1 MKKLSALLLLLT
13 LQSFSWTA
21 PCRGQQPSTQ
31 ASEHVL
37 LRVKDIAAL
46 SNSEAAHAIPVKIEG
61 TVTFAEAQDDS
72 LFIEDQGSAIYV
84 NFDKEIGLR
93 QGDRVIVS
101 GVTAASF
108 RPEVNA
114 TDVRVLAHGKLP
126 TPIPAKF
133 EDLIQSRLDCQF
145 VSVAGHVL
153 AAAMDQ
159 ESPEPGLRIRLR
171 LPQGMIVA
179 RIAHPGNLKPE
190 DLMDSDI
197 RLAGVAAGDFDSKMQ
212 MIGIWMDVNSG
223 QDVDILHRPGASP
236 WSIPAIP
243 MDDVLATFRDS
254 NESQRVKIS
263 GTLTYYEPGSLAVL
277 EQQGRSMLVETDS
290 TMSLH
295 TGMEVE
301 ATGFPAIVQGNLQL
315 ESGQLRSIA
324 TSKPQPVETIA
335 WEKAAAGKSAYN
347 LVAMEGQ
354 VVGMVHDS
362 RVDMFIIVSNGHL
375 FSASLRHSSSDAN
388 LTAVSFETP
397 EVGTRVKVTG
407 VCFVAEG
414 NHWRDRLWFDIR
426 MRSLGDIVI
435 LQQPSWWTV
444 KRLAYVITFMSAMI
458 LIAVIWA
465 GLLDRRLR
473 RQTAIVARQSQEDAM
488 RERRLARQEQQRS
501 KILELISSSAPLADV
516 LREIMAMVSTR
527 LLGASCWFEL
537 RADAGAEDSLERPAG
552 PAIIFQELFSRDGVS
567 LGFLLA
573 TPQLFMSDEPEIS
586 AAMVAGARLAEL
598 AIDTRRLYS
607 DLRHRSEHDLL
618 TDIPNRFSME
628 KKLDQLMQSARRNEA
643 SFGMIY
649 VDLDRFK
656 QVNDRYGHRIGDLY
670 LKEVT
675 RRMKLQLRHEDTLAR
690 IGGDEFIALVPI
702 LRNPTDAEEIAKRL
716 DHCFDEPFNLEGI
729 RLKGSASIGLAI
741 YPDEGTTEEELQRAA
756 DAAMYVHKESKREQ
770 QRLNEVNEK
779 LWSGDLLR

>member
-1 MKKLSALLLLLT
+1 MKRLSAVLALLPLLSFPTT
-13 LQSFSWTA
+13 LLCQN
-21 PCRGQQPSTQ
+21 QQP
-31 ASEHVL
+31 AINAPDHVL
-37 LRVKDIAAL
+37 LHVKDLAAL
-46 SNSEAAHAIPVKIEG
+46 SNSEAAHALPVKVEG
-61 TVTFAEAQDDS
+61 TVTFVEAQEGS
-72 LFIEDQGSAIYV
+72 LFIQDQGSATYV
-84 NFDKEIGLR
+84 NFSKEIGLQ

-108 RPEVNA
+108 RPEITA
-114 TDVRVLAHGKLP
+114 SDVRLLGHGKLP

-133 EDLIQSRLDCQF
+133 EDLIQSKLDSQF
-145 VSVAGHVL
+145 VTVIGHVL

-159 ESPEPGLRIRLR
+159 ETPDPGLRIRLR
-171 LPQGMIVA
+171 LPKGMLVA
-179 RIAHPGNLKPE
+179 RIAHTGKLKPE
-190 DLMDSDI
+190 DLLDSDV
-197 RLAGVAAGDFDSKMQ
+197 RLTGVAAGDFDSKMQ
-212 MIGIWMDVNSG
+212 MIGVWMDVNSW
-223 QDVDILHRPGASP
+223 QDLVLLNHPDASA

-243 MDDVLATFRDS
+243 MDDVLATFRDI
-254 NESQRVKIS
+254 NESERVKIT

-290 TMSLH
+290 TQDLH
-295 TGMEVE
+295 AGMGVE

-315 ESGQLRSIA
+315 ESGQLRSVSPA
-324 TSKPQPVETIA
+324 KSQPAETIT
-335 WEKAAAGKSAYN
+335 WEKASAGESAYN

-354 VVGMVHDS
+354 VVGVVHDS
-362 RVDMFIIVSNGHL
+362 RVDLFIINSNGHL
-375 FSASLRHSSSDAN
+375 FSATLRHSSSDASA
-388 LTAVSFETP
+388 TATSSETL
-397 EVGTRVKVTG
+397 EVGTRIRVTG
-407 VCFVAEG
+407 VCFVAAG

-473 RQTAIVARQSQEDAM
+473 QQTAVLARQSQEDAM

-501 KILELISSSAPLADV
+501 RILELISSTSPLSEV
-516 LREIMAMVSTR
+516 LREIMAMVSAR

-537 RADAGAEDSLERPAG
+537 RSEGDTSDSLERPVG
-552 PAIIFQELFSRDGVS
+552 PAIIFQELFSRDGIS

-573 TPQLFMSDEPEIS
+573 TPKLFMSDEREIT

-598 AIDTRRLYS
+598 AIETRRLYS

-656 QVNDRYGHRIGDLY
+656 QVNDRHGHRIGDLY
-670 LKEVT
+670 LQEVT
-675 RRMKLQLRHEDTLAR
+675 RRMKLQLRHEDILAR

-702 LRNPTDAEEIAKRL
+702 RRNRSDAEEIAKRL
-716 DHCFDEPFNLEGI
+716 DRCFEEPFELEGI

-741 YPDEGTTEEELQRAA
+741 YPDDGATEEELQRAA
-756 DAAMYVHKESKREQ
+756 DAAMYAHKESRRQQ
-770 QRLNEVNEK
+770 QRLDEVNEK